1 MYGLYIY
8 FLLTNNQFIEKLE
21 KLLLN
26 KTGDKKTI
34 HSKTKKVKQTKKKCS
49 LAHGVALPR
58 EKKKP

>member
-1 MYGLYIY
+1 MYWLYIY

-34 HSKTKKVKQTKKKCS
+34 HSKTKKVKQTKKS
-49 LAHGVALPR
+49 VPLPTV
-58 EKKKP
+58 